1 MVKFLKILKAS
12 AMESHRGSLDP
23 SVYRGVAPHPG
34 AIFRECFPLG
44 SWCVGVVSSHVR
56 DTTLG
61 LERTEGRGGPGKGQA
76 NSQNR
81 VSSLVLCVEWSRTP
95 ITGPC
100 HNESGWCLSELLSAY
115 IGNKKHSL
123 RQRLALRAHVHKQTC
138 GPELI
143 STTRQCLGTSGHN
156 TSVPREVKGIHT
168 WGASCASTA
177 CDRLHLFHLRLR
189 VRTRVA
195 TMETRRACLRWRR
208 AGKAKMFWAQ
218 AQVQTSEPSTCT
230 SGRSPLALLQRRG

>member
-1 MVKFLKILKAS
+1 MVKFLKIFKAS

-76 NSQNR
+76 NSQDR

-100 HNESGWCLSELLSAY
+100 HNVESGCCLFELF
-115 IGNKKHSL
+115 
-123 RQRLALRAHVHKQTC
+123 RAR
-138 GPELI
+138 I
-143 STTRQCLGTSGHN
+143 S
-156 TSVPREVKGIHT
+156 GIR
-168 WGASCASTA
+168 STA
-177 CDRLHLFHLRLR
+177 
-189 VRTRVA
+189 
-195 TMETRRACLRWRR
+195 
-208 AGKAKMFWAQ
+208 
-218 AQVQTSEPSTCT
+218 
-230 SGRSPLALLQRRG
+230 